1 MRHRKSGRHFSRP
14 TAHLHAMLDNLAT
27 QLIEYEAIQTTEPKA
42 KELRSVV
49 DKLITLAKRGDMHA
63 RRLVAARLNQQ
74 VVNRSLKERI
84 ASSGKTQR
92 SFENQLKDN
101 SKERNSILNKLFDDI
116 AKRNANRPGGY
127 TRIIKLGTRHGDN
140 APMVRIELVEKAVPE
155 AVKPAFQATT
165 AE

>member
-14 TAHLHAMLDNLAT
+14 TAHRNAMLDNLAT
-27 QLIEYEAIQTTEPKA
+27 QLIDYEAINTTEPKA

-63 RRLVAARLNQQ
+63 RRLVAARLNQR
-74 VVNRSLKERI
+74 VVDRTDAADAKNH
-84 ASSGKTQR
+84 
-92 SFENQLKDN
+92 N
-101 SKERNSILNKLFDDI
+101 SVLNKLFDDI

-140 APMVRIELVEKAVPE
+140 APMVRIELVEKGVA
-155 AVKPAFQATT
+155 AAAKPAFQATT
-165 AE
+165 AD

>member
-27 QLIEYEAIQTTEPKA
+27 QLLEHEAIQTTEPKA

-63 RRLVAARLNQQ
+63 RRIVAARLNQR
-74 VVNRSLKERI
+74 VVDRTDKED
-84 ASSGKTQR
+84 AK
-92 SFENQLKDN
+92 NHNLV
-101 SKERNSILNKLFDDI
+101 LNKLFDDI

-127 TRIIKLGTRHGDN
+127 TRIIKLGNRHGDN

-155 AVKPAFQATT
+155 AVKPAFQAST

>member
-27 QLIEYEAIQTTEPKA
+27 QLLEHEAIQTTEPKA

-49 DKLITLAKRGDMHA
+49 DKLITLAKRGDIHA
-63 RRLVAARLNQQ
+63 RRIVAARLNQR
-74 VVNRSLKERI
+74 VVDR
-84 ASSGKTQR
+84 TD
-92 SFENQLKDN
+92 KDDAKN
-101 SKERNSILNKLFDDI
+101 HNLILNKLFDDI

-140 APMVRIELVEKAVPE
+140 APMVRIELVEKALPE

>member
-27 QLIEYEAIQTTEPKA
+27 QLLEHEAIQTTEPKA

-63 RRLVAARLNQQ
+63 RRIVAARLNQR
-74 VVNRSLKERI
+74 VVDRTDKED
-84 ASSGKTQR
+84 AK
-92 SFENQLKDN
+92 NHNL
-101 SKERNSILNKLFDDI
+101 ILNKLFDDI

-140 APMVRIELVEKAVPE
+140 APMVRIELVEKALPE

>member
-14 TAHLHAMLDNLAT
+14 SAHLHAMLDNLAT
-27 QLIEYEAIQTTEPKA
+27 QLLEHEAIETTEPRA

-49 DKLITLAKRGDMHA
+49 DKLITLAKRDGGVA
-63 RRLVAARLNQQ
+63 SRRLAAARLNQR
-74 VVNRSLKERI
+74 VVDRSDAADCKLHN
-84 ASSGKTQR
+84 AV
-92 SFENQLKDN
+92 
-101 SKERNSILNKLFDDI
+101 LNKLFDDI
-116 AKRNANRPGGY
+116 AKRNMNRPGGY

-140 APMVRIELVEKAVPE
+140 APMVRIELVEKAVPA

>member
-14 TAHLHAMLDNLAT
+14 TAHRSAMLDNLAT
-27 QLIEYEAIQTTEPKA
+27 QLLEHEAIQTTEPKA

-63 RRLVAARLNQQ
+63 RRLVAARLNQR
-74 VVNRSLKERI
+74 VVDRTDAVDCKLHNEV
-84 ASSGKTQR
+84 
-92 SFENQLKDN
+92 
-101 SKERNSILNKLFDDI
+101 LNKLFDDI

-140 APMVRIELVEKAVPE
+140 APMVRIELVEKALPA
-155 AVKPAFQATT
+155 AVSRGKVSSSACPHRRFHRPAGG
-165 AE
+165 